1 MTWMPTF
8 LWNRTD
14 VEFTGYDIVQANI
27 DSHRKKFEKTNW
39 KFEVE
44 YIQGVK
50 ISQNRP
56 GVAEPFIRPFSLAI
70 IKLVE
75 KLDTFSNCP
84 VHLEVS
90 I

>member
-1 MTWMPTF
+1 MPTF
-8 LWNRTD
+8 LGNRTD
-14 VEFTGYDIVQANI
+14 VEFTGYDIVKANI
-27 DSHRKKFEKTNW
+27 DGHRKKFEQTNW

-56 GVAEPFIRPFSLAI
+56 GVAEPFLGPFSLPI
-70 IKLVE
+70 IKLVG

-84 VHLEVS
+84 VHLEVP